1 MKAPETRHQREYK
14 DEYYSLVPK
23 EAYNYLSSTSYRKY
37 RKNTEKEYWIRYQKT
52 QLLVSAKF
60 INHVIFVES
69 LILFLFYLTEFLLR
83 PNAIISRQGTGG
95 NELI

>member
-1 MKAPETRHQREYK
+1 MSITVL
-14 DEYYSLVPK
+14 SLKKLIIIYQVPVI
-23 EAYNYLSSTSYRKY
+23 ESTE
-37 RKNTEKEYWIRYQKT
+37 KNTEKEYWIRYQKT
-52 QLLVSAKF
+52 QLLVLAKF

-69 LILFLFYLTEFLLR
+69 LIPFLFYLTEFLLR